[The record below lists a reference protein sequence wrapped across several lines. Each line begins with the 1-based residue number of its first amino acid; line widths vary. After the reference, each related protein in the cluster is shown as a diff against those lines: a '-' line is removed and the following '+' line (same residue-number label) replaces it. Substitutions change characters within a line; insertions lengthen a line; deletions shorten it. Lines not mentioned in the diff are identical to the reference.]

1 MAMRRIM
8 VAPEDTCMHI
18 TVRNLAPSVT
28 APALRQLFAPY
39 GAVGVIH
46 IMINPL
52 SGCSQGYGSV
62 AMPDRQAAQAAI
74 TGLHGTAL
82 AGWPLTVHAAPPGAP
97 RATSSQSWG

>member
-1 MAMRRIM
+1 M
-8 VAPEDTCMHI
+8 PI
-18 TVRNLAPSVT
+18 TVSNLGPSVT

-82 AGWPLTVHAAPPGAP
+82 AGWPLIVHGAQPGAP
-97 RATSSQSWG
+97 RAASRLGDRGGGT